1 MKLESSF
8 EKFDQFTD
16 AGEAVPQLHDV
27 APDLAVKGKLT
38 NRDLT
43 KESVDFAD
51 IEGSSSDA
59 LQVFPAQFCNCARA
73 EAQSTVVLLFGIQLG
88 HCDFPSVSPYFVSST
103 CRNWNGFSGERFR
116 VWCSF
121 KESPAI

>member
-16 AGEAVPQLHDV
+16 APEAVPQMHDL

-38 NRDLT
+38 HRDLT
-43 KESVDFAD
+43 RESVAFEG

-73 EAQSTVVLLFGIQLG
+73 EAQTTVVVLFALWRRRYRGL
-88 HCDFPSVSPYFVSST
+88 
-103 CRNWNGFSGERFR
+103 
-116 VWCSF
+116 
-121 KESPAI
+121 

>member
-16 AGEAVPQLHDV
+16 APEAVPQLHDL

-43 KESVDFAD
+43 RESVAFAG

-59 LQVFPAQFCNCARA
+59 LRVFPAQFLIC
-73 EAQSTVVLLFGIQLG
+73 VPG
-88 HCDFPSVSPYFVSST
+88 
-103 CRNWNGFSGERFR
+103 
-116 VWCSF
+116 
-121 KESPAI
+121 